1 MNWKLYLKPE
11 MSTIYE
17 PETIPE
23 AGNEYYLISMN
34 RKLYL
39 KPEKLR
45 VLQRKSRKQNP
56 LINISKQS
64 QELKKV
70 KIFNFLQKIF

>member
-39 KPEKLR
+39 KPEMSTIYEPETIPETGKAESIAEEK
-45 VLQRKSRKQNP
+45 QETKSSN
-56 LINISKQS
+56 
-64 QELKKV
+64 
-70 KIFNFLQKIF
+70 

>member
-23 AGNEYYLISMN
+23 TGKAESIAE
-34 RKLYL
+34 
-39 KPEKLR
+39 EK
-45 VLQRKSRKQNP
+45 QETKSSN
-56 LINISKQS
+56 
-64 QELKKV
+64 
-70 KIFNFLQKIF
+70 